1 MRLFV
6 SYARVD
12 KPYCMQIVDT
22 LDVHETWYD
31 QRLYPGQNWWKEI
44 LRKLDWCEGF
54 VYLLSPDSV
63 NSQYCQR
70 EFEIAQQLG
79 RAIFPVLIRENTT
92 LPQALKDLHY
102 ANLSRGITA
111 EGVKTLLN
119 SIYLNEQQ
127 QRERPQHDP
136 RPRSVSSIP
145 TPHVT
150 QPQVNLSSVVTQ
162 AANAMEAG
170 QYDQAVFFLKQAK
183 ANGYTSRYIDIDAFL
198 QAAEEALEKQSWLI
212 EADRDY
218 RQISD
223 MIRLRSTRQLALEA
237 FLEFRKQYPDYDPDS
252 LADAYRS
259 ELESLRLGGG
269 GSSRT
274 VTGLYIPEGARLP
287 APQPG
292 PAPALPPSQPPYTPS
307 EPIINP
313 RSTGTMH
320 RLVDD
325 RPGTGSLASA
335 YAPLGGPSVALAD
348 MEMLEDTAQAPA
360 VGLPL
365 LEWCMVP
372 AGSVR
377 LMVQEKDGRVQ
388 ERVVSLPA
396 FQISKYPVTIAQY
409 QLFLD
414 DPSGYNNIAWWG
426 YSAYANHW
434 RMNNPA
440 PKAARF
446 KGDDRP
452 REMVNWYDSMAFCHW
467 ASTTLGRNIALP
479 TSAQWQRAFQGDDG
493 RAYPWGNRFDK
504 DRCNTA
510 ENNLKMTTIVM
521 RYDDGRSPYGVY
533 DMAGNVWE
541 WCLDSKHEQ
550 DKEANIGSNE
560 KRIVRGGSFMSP
572 SQRSQVAFLYDL
584 DPASYHASIGFRIVD
599 LTE

>member
-1 MRLFV
+1 
-6 SYARVD
+6 
-12 KPYCMQIVDT
+12 
-22 LDVHETWYD
+22 
-31 QRLYPGQNWWKEI
+31 
-44 LRKLDWCEGF
+44 
-54 VYLLSPDSV
+54 
-63 NSQYCQR
+63 
-70 EFEIAQQLG
+70 
-79 RAIFPVLIRENTT
+79 
-92 LPQALKDLHY
+92 
-102 ANLSRGITA
+102 
-111 EGVKTLLN
+111 
-119 SIYLNEQQ
+119 
-127 QRERPQHDP
+127 
-136 RPRSVSSIP
+136 
-145 TPHVT
+145 
-150 QPQVNLSSVVTQ
+150 
-162 AANAMEAG
+162 
-170 QYDQAVFFLKQAK
+170 LKQAK

-440 PKAARF
+440 PKAAIILRR
-446 KGDDRP
+446 RP
-452 REMVNWYDSMAFCHW
+452 P
-467 ASTTLGRNIALP
+467 ASRAMTVLVRWSTGTTP
-479 TSAQWQRAFQGDDG
+479 WPSAIGPAP
-493 RAYPWGNRFDK
+493 PWGGTSPCRPP
-504 DRCNTA
+504 RSGSVPSRG
-510 ENNLKMTTIVM
+510 MTGAPIPGAT
-521 RYDDGRSPYGVY
+521 
-533 DMAGNVWE
+533 
-541 WCLDSKHEQ
+541 
-550 DKEANIGSNE
+550 
-560 KRIVRGGSFMSP
+560 
-572 SQRSQVAFLYDL
+572 
-584 DPASYHASIGFRIVD
+584 ASIKTAATPPRTKP
-599 LTE
+599 LR

>member
-1 MRLFV
+1 
-6 SYARVD
+6 
-12 KPYCMQIVDT
+12 MQIVDT

-70 EFEIAQQLG
+70 EFDIAQQLG
-79 RAIFPVLIRENTT
+79 RAIFPVLIRENTQ

-111 EGVKTLLN
+111 DGVKTLLN
-119 SIYLNEQQ
+119 SIYLHEQQ
-127 QRERPQHDP
+127 QHERPYQEH
-136 RPRSVSSIP
+136 RPRSVGSIP
-145 TPHVT
+145 TPDVK
-150 QPQVNLSSVVTQ
+150 QPQVNLSSVVTL
-162 AANAMEAG
+162 AAQAMEAG
-170 QYDQAVFFLKQAK
+170 QYDQAVFYLKQAK
-183 ANGYTSRYIDIDAFL
+183 ANGYTSRYINIDAFL
-198 QAAEEALEKQSWLI
+198 SEAEEALEKQSWLI
-212 EADRDY
+212 EADREY
-218 RQISD
+218 RQISE
-223 MIRLRSTRQLALEA
+223 MARLRATRMLALEA

-259 ELESLRLGGG
+259 EMESLRMGGNG
-269 GSSRT
+269 HGRT
-274 VTGLYIPEGARLP
+274 PSGLYIPESARLP

-292 PAPALPPSQPPYTPS
+292 PAPGIRAS
-307 EPIINP
+307 EPIINS
-313 RSTGTMH
+313 RSTGTYN
-320 RLVDD
+320 RVVDD
-325 RPGTGSLASA
+325 RPGSGTVA
-335 YAPLGGPSVALAD
+335 YAAHDRGAYGVAIVEA
-348 MEMLEDTAQAPA
+348 EIIEDTAPAPP

-365 LEWCMVP
+365 LEWCAVP
-372 AGSVR
+372 AGSIR
-377 LMVQEKDGRVQ
+377 LMVQEKDGHVH
-388 ERVVSLPA
+388 ERLVSLPA

-434 RMNNPA
+434 RMNNPS
-440 PKAARF
+440 PKSARF

-452 REMVNWYDSMAFCHW
+452 REMVNWYDAMAFCHW
-467 ASTTLGRNIALP
+467 ASTALGQNIALP

-599 LTE
+599 VGR

>member
-1 MRLFV
+1 
-6 SYARVD
+6 
-12 KPYCMQIVDT
+12 MQIVDT
-22 LDVHETWYD
+22 LDVHEIWYD

-44 LRKLDWCEGF
+44 LRKLDWCDGF

-79 RAIFPVLIRENTT
+79 RAIFPVLIRENTA
-92 LPQALKDLHY
+92 LPPLLKDLHY

-119 SIYLNEQQ
+119 SIYLHEQQ
-127 QRERPQHDP
+127 QHDRPYHDY
-136 RPRSVSSIP
+136 RARSVSSIP
-145 TPHVT
+145 TPEIK

-162 AANAMEAG
+162 AAQAMEAG
-170 QYDQAVFFLKQAK
+170 QYDQAVFYLKQAK
-183 ANGYTSRYIDIDAFL
+183 ANGYTSKYINIDAFL
-198 QAAEEALEKQSWLI
+198 AEAEEALDKQSWLI
-212 EADRDY
+212 EADREY
-218 RQISD
+218 RQISE
-223 MIRLRSTRQLALEA
+223 MIRLRATRMLALEA

-252 LADAYRS
+252 LADAYRN
-259 ELESLRLGGG
+259 EMESLRLGNGG
-269 GSSRT
+269 PGRT
-274 VTGLYIPEGARLP
+274 ASGLYVPEGAKQPMPPPEPP
-287 APQPG
+287 APSAG
-292 PAPALPPSQPPYTPS
+292 PTPLPYLS
-307 EPIINP
+307 EPVINS
-313 RSTGTMH
+313 RSTGTH
-320 RLVDD
+320 QRAVDS
-325 RPGTGSLASA
+325 RPVTVPQAYSA
-335 YAPLGGPSVALAD
+335 PVSGRGVGVVVEAEVI
-348 MEMLEDTAQAPA
+348 EDTAQAPV

-365 LEWCMVP
+365 LEWCAVP
-372 AGSVR
+372 AGGVR
-377 LMVQEKDGRVQ
+377 LMVQEKDGRVH
-388 ERVVSLPA
+388 ERVVNLPG
-396 FQISKYPVTIAQY
+396 FHISKYPVTIAQY

-414 DPSGYNNIAWWG
+414 DPSGYSNIAWWG
-426 YSAYANHW
+426 FSAYANHW

-452 REMVNWYDSMAFCHW
+452 REMVNWYDAMAFCHW
-467 ASTTLGRNIALP
+467 ASATLGQNIALP
-479 TSAQWQRAFQGDDG
+479 TSAQWQRAFQGDDA

-541 WCLDSKHEQ
+541 WCVDSKHEQ

-599 LTE
+599 LG